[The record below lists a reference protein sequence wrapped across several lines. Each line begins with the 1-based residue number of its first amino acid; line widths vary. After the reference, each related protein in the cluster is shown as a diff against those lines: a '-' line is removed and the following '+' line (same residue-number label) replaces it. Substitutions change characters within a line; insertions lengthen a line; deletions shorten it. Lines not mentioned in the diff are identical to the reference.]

1 MKSIETAIGILFLLA
16 AVVAI
21 VMTYHRHMQ
30 AIYSDIAKE
39 DAERIANKRFREMKR
54 NMQVRVVQRLVIPD
68 EMNKEV

>member
-39 DAERIANKRFREMKR
+39 DAGDLF
-54 NMQVRVVQRLVIPD
+54 
-68 EMNKEV
+68 